1 MMEYGAVVERNEL
14 HLYFWLRRNLKNILL
29 KEKKASIVILQYAAL
44 IQIAHTDKNSVC
56 SLFSYSS
63 GFLSCQLTHI
73 WLVTKKIMPMFQQ
86 FINDFFLQQINI
98 VCCNQTVAVWKCTVT
113 ARGASQRGMQ
123 YSVLPGIL
131 PVRVLPFASFSW
143 SSLPYLA
150 QFLFLFK
157 APSSGS
163 LLSKG
168 VCNTPFL
175 NFQK

>member
-1 MMEYGAVVERNEL
+1 MEYGAVVERNEL
-14 HLYFWLRRNLKNILL
+14 YLYFWLWRNLKNILL
-29 KEKKASIVILQYAAL
+29 KEKKASIIILQYAAL
-44 IQIAHTDKNSVC
+44 IQIAHTDKSSVC
-56 SLFSYSS
+56 RLFSYSS

-86 FINDFFLQQINI
+86 FINDFF
-98 VCCNQTVAVWKCTVT
+98 CNKSILCAAIRQWL
-113 ARGASQRGMQ
+113 
-123 YSVLPGIL
+123 YESVLLQPEVL
-131 PVRVLPFASFSW
+131 VREECSTVFYQVFFHSVVLPFASFSW